1 MLLTPFGTTYTQAAA
16 DPVESLLQISTT
28 QQQIGRGALS
38 TIIMLIKVAITA
50 AAGRAHQAYLRRTS
64 QGFGSSSS
72 PAFLST
78 TLGVDSTLF
87 KLLPLCAAA
96 LYSRRLLAGS
106 LGLSSLGGG
115 VVSEGN
121 REHGKSTTPS

>member
-1 MLLTPFGTTYTQAAA
+1 MTVSMETLTIQVLLNGKKQA
-16 DPVESLLQISTT
+16 LL
-28 QQQIGRGALS
+28 
-38 TIIMLIKVAITA
+38 
-50 AAGRAHQAYLRRTS
+50 
-64 QGFGSSSS
+64 
-72 PAFLST
+72 
-78 TLGVDSTLF
+78 TLF